1 MNLLERITSLINKGF
16 IKKTRI
22 ILSSLVIFI
31 NCFFWKSS
39 SNICFAQNKDNGL
52 NSNSVSNHK
61 YLGLET
67 LNLDTWKK
75 TSNFSWQ
82 NLQTYF
88 KQTGNKSFNEINWKS
103 NKTIYSNGS
112 LLNLVTLIEKVSET
126 KKCRINSKVQLE
138 GIILTG
144 VTSYFLENKF
154 PQICSLDHLSDK
166 THDLLKTDGFNY
178 GKLQNGNYLR
188 PILNYFPNTKF
199 LMDNFKKIP
208 SDSGRGFLI
217 AKFFSTKGSPFFE
230 KILGSEYSTGYNVN
244 LDSNAACQILTKTVN
259 KNINEGN
266 FSIKI
271 NKDAKIYKPESYQ
284 HSFGLK
290 IPNFS
295 SCPTIFYLTRKRYDM
310 KSVLLDKNNLKKFD
324 LYNQMNIASKNEDNI
339 MRSNENQLN
348 LSFSIK
354 TDHFLNFTKIKTKI
368 KENNFLN
375 LQSFNSVF
383 YKSINQK
390 NRSILKKTL
399 GNKDK
404 INKIFHFEKF
414 KKKKNISSLTSKDK
428 NTKTVKLAQKNINK
442 VWGNRGIYQTF
453 NLNTLCFCFKTFHPQ
468 EIKVKNGHF
477 FSFPVVYNSEKN
489 KFLVK
494 FLGDKKIAFQ
504 SIDDFTKIKIN
515 KNYIFSKENLVLNK
529 SKPELNGINLELN
542 ARKEIS
548 FILLKTLKRTFNQKK
563 ALNWEIFNFSGTFD
577 STKTKD
583 WKTYVSFLN
592 KFKYYKNSKILNIC
606 ATTVG
611 YGYEIPKSIVESQ
624 KFHGKSAKIGNSNSL
639 LNLAISLMKG
649 TGVKKNKQSA
659 FLVFSKTAHQGFSK
673 GIYNTINMLRNGMG
687 VKKDSLRAL
696 KILENSKNLIVNER
710 KPFKKNRK
718 VNRNG
723 FFKSLFSNIRFPREN
738 GLISFLLESYTSPLV
753 SYLGTIIF
761 ERANMIASDI
771 NLTNIS
777 TKKGSLVCQKKLKE
791 LFLENRQQYLFQET
805 SKGLPVSDSNALN
818 EYILKWNLRICFIND
833 PLLLGNLTKNSLINL
848 NVFDYLKTF
857 ENNFLIS
864 VYRSSYY
871 FFSLGIHFVNFF
883 LRMPTLISFIF
894 LKFFRII
901 KG

>member
-1 MNLLERITSLINKGF
+1 MK
-16 IKKTRI
+16 
-22 ILSSLVIFI
+22 
-31 NCFFWKSS
+31 
-39 SNICFAQNKDNGL
+39 
-52 NSNSVSNHK
+52 NS
-61 YLGLET
+61 
-67 LNLDTWKK
+67 
-75 TSNFSWQ
+75 
-82 NLQTYF
+82 
-88 KQTGNKSFNEINWKS
+88 
-103 NKTIYSNGS
+103 
-112 LLNLVTLIEKVSET
+112 
-126 KKCRINSKVQLE
+126 R
-138 GIILTG
+138 
-144 VTSYFLENKF
+144 
-154 PQICSLDHLSDK
+154 
-166 THDLLKTDGFNY
+166 
-178 GKLQNGNYLR
+178 
-188 PILNYFPNTKF
+188 
-199 LMDNFKKIP
+199 
-208 SDSGRGFLI
+208 
-217 AKFFSTKGSPFFE
+217 
-230 KILGSEYSTGYNVN
+230 
-244 LDSNAACQILTKTVN
+244 
-259 KNINEGN
+259 
-266 FSIKI
+266 
-271 NKDAKIYKPESYQ
+271 
-284 HSFGLK
+284 
-290 IPNFS
+290 
-295 SCPTIFYLTRKRYDM
+295 
-310 KSVLLDKNNLKKFD
+310 
-324 LYNQMNIASKNEDNI
+324 
-339 MRSNENQLN
+339 
-348 LSFSIK
+348 
-354 TDHFLNFTKIKTKI
+354 
-368 KENNFLN
+368 
-375 LQSFNSVF
+375 
-383 YKSINQK
+383 
-390 NRSILKKTL
+390 
-399 GNKDK
+399 
-404 INKIFHFEKF
+404 
-414 KKKKNISSLTSKDK
+414 KKKNISSLTSKDK

-515 KNYIFSKENLVLNK
+515 KDYIFSKENLVLNK